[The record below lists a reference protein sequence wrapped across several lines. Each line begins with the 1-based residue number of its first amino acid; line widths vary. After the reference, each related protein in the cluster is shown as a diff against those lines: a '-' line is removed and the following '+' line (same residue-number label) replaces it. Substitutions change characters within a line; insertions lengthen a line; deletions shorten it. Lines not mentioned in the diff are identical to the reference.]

1 MPVLAL
7 IMVLSPKVAAILSY
21 VAVFWLGFW
30 SGRSLVKKVDIS
42 PSEIREGF
50 AGIFAFIFVFA
61 TGVFGVLAV
70 LTLAAEGLEAL
81 LHFWRM

>member
-1 MPVLAL
+1 MPVLVL
-7 IMVLSPKVAAILSY
+7 MVISPKVAAILSY

-50 AGIFAFIFVFA
+50 AGIFVFIFVFA
-61 TGVFGVLAV
+61 TVVFGIIAA

-81 LHFWRM
+81 SHFWRM